1 MFEKQ
6 KLQFSNKSVF
16 GYAFKNNIDDCFCK
30 TSKMLFAG
38 KINPDGTID
47 ESRADT
53 FKKSELWSYIYYMYY
68 YNSDDVD
75 EFKAMRKKRTGQA
88 NAVLFYDVVKTVVDR
103 QTVDINS
110 AAGDLVKPL
119 NTMYLIKFINNVIA
133 DNDDKMLNPV
143 IDYLK
148 MLLSK
153 KALLNLKGI
162 KLVTGNQSGK
172 FQIVDEKNANIKV
185 GIQKM

>member
-38 KINPDGTID
+38 KINPDGTVD

-68 YNSDDVD
+68 YNNSDLD
-75 EFKAMRKKRTGQA
+75 EFKAMRTKKTGQA
-88 NAVLFYDVVKTVVDR
+88 NAILFYDVVKTVVDR
-103 QTVDINS
+103 RTVDINS
-110 AAGDLVKPL
+110 AHEQSVKPL
-119 NTMYLIKFINNVIA
+119 NTLYLIKFINNIIA
-133 DNDDKMLNPV
+133 DSGDELVNPV

-162 KLVTGNQSGK
+162 KLVTGSQSGK
-172 FQIVDEKNANIKV
+172 FEIVDE
-185 GIQKM
+185 